1 MSLTVWQNSHKK
13 KINTKIGYAVW
24 HPYTQMSE
32 WDTRAMKVI
41 TRGKG
46 FYLIDETG
54 KRYLD
59 GIASMW
65 CNVWGHGRNEII
77 KTMIKQLRDI
87 EHCTLFGLSSRPSI
101 ELADKLVKMAKGMNH
116 VFYSD
121 NGSTAIEVAMK
132 MALQYWRNKGNSK
145 KTRFISVNNGYHGD
159 TIGAMSVGYVK
170 KYFGAYRPIIN
181 PSIKIKAPPSLY
193 LQGPDN
199 CNGRINDRVEQY
211 YVDIVEE
218 ILSKNASHSCALVME
233 SGAQIAGG
241 VTIYPKQYQI
251 KVADLC
257 KKYDVL
263 LILDEVA
270 TGFGRLGNMVEYL
283 AQGSIPDIVCFGKS
297 LTAGYSPLAVTLATK
312 EIFNKFLG
320 NYTENKQFYHGHTY
334 TGHTLGCSVALANI
348 DLYHKYNLIEK
359 IRANGVYLEKKLRQ
373 IQASYSITQR
383 ARCKGLLGAID
394 LVHDN
399 NKHKAVPIEILKN
412 KCRLGTF
419 IMQESLK
426 LGVFLRSLGN
436 TLLIIPPL
444 AIGKADFRFLLGV
457 IQELVGKV
465 ERLS

>member
-1 MSLTVWQNSHKK
+1 MSLSVLGNLDK
-13 KINTKIGYAVW
+13 KINTKMSYAVW

-32 WDTRAMKVI
+32 WDSRAMKVI

-46 FYLIDETG
+46 FYLIDEHG
-54 KRYLD
+54 NRYFD

-65 CNVWGHGRNEII
+65 CNVWGHGKNEII
-77 KTMIKQLRDI
+77 KTMIKQLHDI
-87 EHCTLFGLSSRPSI
+87 EHSTLFGLSSRPSI
-101 ELADKLVKMAKGMNH
+101 ELAEKLLKMAKGMSH

-132 MALQYWRNKGNSK
+132 MALQYWRNKGNFK
-145 KTRFISVNNGYHGD
+145 KIRFISMKNGYHGD
-159 TIGAMSVGYVK
+159 TIGAMSIGYIK

-181 PSIKIKAPPSLY
+181 PAIKIKPPSSIY
-193 LQGPDN
+193 LQDPGNCSGRPDH
-199 CNGRINDRVEQY
+199 RVDQY
-211 YVDIVEE
+211 YLDEVED
-218 ILSKNASHSCALVME
+218 ILSKHASRSCALVME

-241 VTIYPKQYQI
+241 VTIYPKQYQM

-257 KKYDVL
+257 RKYDVL
-263 LILDEVA
+263 LILDEIA

-320 NYTENKQFYHGHTY
+320 KFYENKQLYHGHTY

-348 DLYHKYNLIEK
+348 NLYQNCSLIEK
-359 IRANGVYLEKKLRQ
+359 IRSNGIYLENKLKE
-373 IQASYSITQR
+373 IQSSYSITKR

-394 LVHDN
+394 LVNNN
-399 NKHKAVPIEILKN
+399 NKKNAVPIEILKN
-412 KCRLGTF
+412 KCRLGSF

-436 TLLIIPPL
+436 TLVIIPPL
-444 AIGKADFRFLLGV
+444 AIKKPDFRFLLGV
-457 IQELVGKV
+457 IHELIGKV